1 VNEGRVEMAGAKSAG
16 KDLCIESVRLRLEDN
31 DVSGLRSA
39 MAIAKLLGQDE
50 VVALME
56 EDQDPQTNN
65 IPTDKMRPV
74 MRAEAPMMSGDEMEA
89 VLRLR
94 RHAR

>member
-1 VNEGRVEMAGAKSAG
+1 VNEGRVELAGAKSAG
-16 KDLCIESVRLRLEDN
+16 KDLCIESVRLRLEN
-31 DVSGLRSA
+31 QDVAGLRSA

-56 EDQDPQTNN
+56 EESKPETN
-65 IPTDKMRPV
+65 KMRPV

>member
-1 VNEGRVEMAGAKSAG
+1 VNDGRKQLMAGAKSAG
-16 KDLCIESVRLRLEDN
+16 KDLCIESVRLRLEHN
-31 DVSGLRSA
+31 DVAGLRSA

-56 EDQDPQTNN
+56 EEPE
-65 IPTDKMRPV
+65 TDRMRPV
-74 MRAEAPMMSGDEMEA
+74 MKASAPMMSGDEMAA

>member
-1 VNEGRVEMAGAKSAG
+1 MNDGRKQLMVGAKSAG
-16 KDLCIESVRLRLEDN
+16 KDLCIESVRLGLEHN
-31 DVSGLRSA
+31 DVAGLRSA

-56 EDQDPQTNN
+56 EEPEAVE
-65 IPTDKMRPV
+65 TDRMRPV
-74 MRAEAPMMSGDEMEA
+74 MKASAPMMSGDEMDA

>member
-1 VNEGRVEMAGAKSAG
+1 VNDGREQLAGAKSAG
-16 KDLCIESVRLRLEDN
+16 KDLCIESVRLRLENN
-31 DVSGLRSA
+31 DVAGLRSA

-56 EDQDPQTNN
+56 EEPATEETNR
-65 IPTDKMRPV
+65 MRPV
-74 MRAEAPMMSGDEMEA
+74 MKASAPMMSGDEMEA

-94 RHAR
+94 RLAR